1 MKLVHYRRQG
11 LYAAFLTLLVWQG
24 PPSAYAVE
32 NNATVEARML
42 GDVSYLA
49 SDSLEGRGIDNPGI
63 IKASEYIRDRF
74 QEAGLKPGGNEGS
87 YFQPFT
93 VRLSSEVDFPNTR
106 LVLHGPDNKDLKLEL
121 NKDFS
126 PLTYGGDGSFN
137 LPIVFAGYGITAEAE
152 KYDDYANLDVTGKV
166 VLILRREPQQAKA
179 DSVFAGTGESQY
191 AALQY
196 KLQNAWTHKAAA
208 VLLVTDPFTT
218 KETPEKLFVD
228 AVASLMRGKAAP
240 PAKGLDRLLPT
251 NYMGHNSTVSMP
263 VAHIT
268 QAVANQLLAGS
279 PAKSVQLAEAVID
292 KNLQPASCALDGWTA
307 EGELHFTRVNA
318 DLVNVVGV
326 IEGEGPHADETVV
339 IGAHYDHLGR
349 GGEGS
354 LAPDS
359 KDVHNGADDN
369 ASGTATLIELA
380 RRFGERE
387 KKPGRRLVFIA
398 FSAEE
403 KGLLGSRH
411 YVKKAPLF
419 PLDKTVA
426 MVNFDMVGR
435 MKNNKLTIYGTK
447 SAKDLEAI
455 IDGEKSA
462 EDDLD
467 IKKIGSASGLG
478 GSSDHASFVMARVP
492 AVHFFTGTHPDYH
505 RPSDD
510 VDKINVEGMRRVAD
524 FAAKFID
531 RVIERPNRFEFVK
544 SEESD
549 PHAGMDLPA
558 GGRKTYLGTVPD
570 YGEEVEGVLLNDVKK
585 DSPADKAGLKAG
597 DVIVEIDGAPI
608 KNVQGFTVILYQ
620 HKPGDSI
627 EITVLRNKE
636 RVPLKAT
643 LGSR

>member
-1 MKLVHYRRQG
+1 MTPTQYRCRGLVVA
-11 LYAAFLTLLVWQG
+11 LFLLLSSHVAS
-24 PPSAYAVE
+24 PVRAVE

-42 GDVSYLA
+42 GDVAYLA
-49 SDSLEGRGIDNPGI
+49 SDDLEGRGIDGPGI
-63 IKASEYIRDRF
+63 VRAAEYIRDRF
-74 QEAGLKPGGNEGS
+74 QEAGLKPGGTEGG

-93 VRLSSEVDFPNTR
+93 VRLSSEVDIPNTHLTLR
-106 LVLHGPDNKDLKLEL
+106 GPENQELSLEL

-137 LPIVFAGYGITAEAE
+137 VPIVFAGYGITAEAE
-152 KYDDYANLDVTGKV
+152 KYDDYQELDVTGKV
-166 VLILRREPQQAKA
+166 VLILRREPQQANA
-179 DSVFAGTGESQY
+179 DSVFAGTSESQY

-228 AVASLMRGKAAP
+228 ALASLMRGKASP
-240 PAKGLDRLLPT
+240 TAKGLDRLLPT

-279 PAKSVQLAEAVID
+279 PAKSVSFAETAID
-292 KNLQPASCALDGWTA
+292 KNLEPISCPLEGWTA
-307 EGELHFTRVNA
+307 EGELHFNRISA

-326 IEGEGPHADETVV
+326 IDGEGPHADETIV

-354 LAPDS
+354 LAPNS
-359 KDVHNGADDN
+359 NEIHNGADDN
-369 ASGTATLIELA
+369 ASGTAALLELA
-380 RRFGERE
+380 RRFGERA
-387 KKPGRRLVFIA
+387 KKPARRIVFIA

-419 PLDKTVA
+419 PLEKTVA
-426 MVNFDMVGR
+426 MFNFDMVGR
-435 MKNNKLTIYGTK
+435 MKNDKLTIYGTK
-447 SAKDLEAI
+447 TANELEAI
-455 IDGEKSA
+455 IDESMS
-462 EDDLD
+462 DDELE

-478 GSSDHASFVMARVP
+478 GSSDHASFVMAQIP

-505 RPSDD
+505 RPSDE
-510 VDKINVEGMRRVAD
+510 VDKINAEGMRRVAD
-524 FAAKFID
+524 FATRFID
-531 RVIERPNRFEFVK
+531 RVVERSSRVGFVK
-544 SEESD
+544 IEDSD

-597 DVIVEIDGAPI
+597 DIIVEIDGAPV

-620 HKPGDSI
+620 HKPGDTI
-627 EITVLRNKE
+627 EVTVERDKE
-636 RVPLKAT
+636 RVILKPI